1 MSLSD
6 HDLTVKLLEP
16 NKQASQNSIL
26 NSNNITINKLNKHV
40 GTVES
45 LYSTIINKK
54 EPVKN
59 YLETTLTEIK
69 LNVEDIISL
78 VNHNKSE
85 EIKNDVSSIIIT

>member
-1 MSLSD
+1 MSISD
-6 HDLTVKLLEP
+6 QDLTVKLLEP
-16 NKQASQNSIL
+16 NKQDSQSIL
-26 NSNNITINKLNKHV
+26 NSNNLVINKINKHL

-69 LNVEDIISL
+69 INVEDIISL

-85 EIKNDVSSIIIT
+85 DLKIDVSLIF